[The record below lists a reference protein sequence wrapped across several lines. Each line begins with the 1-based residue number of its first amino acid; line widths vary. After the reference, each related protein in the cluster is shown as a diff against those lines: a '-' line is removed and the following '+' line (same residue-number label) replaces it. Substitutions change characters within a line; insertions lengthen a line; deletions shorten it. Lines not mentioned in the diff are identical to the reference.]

1 MTRAAVLLS
10 IALLASGCSTFRPA
24 PVVVAPT
31 TGTATAAADT
41 LDLAAQS
48 RAAAAVAAAA
58 VANDA
63 NPPGPPREATAGEL
77 TVAASSLPPPAAADL
92 VAAQARVEA
101 ALRGDLAAARKLWTS
116 AGLDAAKLRERI
128 AAADAAAVREQAASA
143 AKISRMIADHA
154 TELDR
159 VRREEEAKGQ
169 RLLGWI
175 FYGGGA
181 ALVLLG
187 IACLTVLS
195 SVPIVGPKVAASLI
209 AAGFAAI
216 ACGRAVA
223 WMMAHPV
230 AIVAA
235 IAVPLA
241 VAVALAIANHHNA
254 KTEPAAK

>member
-1 MTRAAVLLS
+1 
-10 IALLASGCSTFRPA
+10 
-24 PVVVAPT
+24 
-31 TGTATAAADT
+31 
-41 LDLAAQS
+41 
-48 RAAAAVAAAA
+48 VAAAA
-58 VANDA
+58 QANDA
-63 NPPGPPREATAGEL
+63 NPPGPPKEATAGEL

-101 ALRGDLAAARKLWTS
+101 ALRGDLAAARKLWTA

-128 AAADAAAVREQAASA
+128 AEADAAKIKEQAASA
-143 AKISRMIADHA
+143 AKISKMISDHA

-159 VRREEEAKGQ
+159 VRREEEAKSQ

-181 ALVLLG
+181 VLVLLG

-216 ACGRAVA
+216 ACGRAVQ
-223 WMMAHPV
+223 WMLSHPW

-235 IAVPLA
+235 IGIPIS
-241 VAVALAIANHHNA
+241 VAAALGIANHHAA
-254 KTEPAAK
+254 KTEPAPK